1 MRVSRGEMEAELNRV
16 LLALGMDD
24 AGAALC
30 SRLFTETDLDGVY
43 SHGINRF
50 PRFVEQI
57 RQGVVEVEAK
67 PVLVSGSGCMERWGG
82 ERGIG
87 NLAAH
92 LSMERAIELARVH
105 GVGLVALGNTN
116 HWMRG
121 GTYGWQAAEAGMVA
135 MCWTNTMPN
144 LPPWGGEE
152 SEIGNNPLVLAVP
165 RDQGHVVL
173 DSAMSM
179 FSYGALA
186 AYRSRGEL
194 LPVDGGYDAEG
205 NLTRD
210 PSEIEA
216 SGRPL
221 PMGFWKGSGLAI
233 VLDMIAALLSGG
245 LATHEITPDPMRESG
260 LSQVF
265 VAIDPQGLY
274 GAVIDRE
281 NVIDRIVEHVQATSP
296 ATGQGKVVYPGER
309 TLATRRENQ
318 ELGIPVDPEVWRA
331 VRAM

>member
-1 MRVSRGEMEAELNRV
+1 MEAELNRV

-24 AGAALC
+24 ADAGLC

-57 RQGVVEVEAK
+57 RQGVVEVETK
-67 PVLVSGSGCMERWGG
+67 PVLVSGSGSMEHWDG
-82 ERGIG
+82 ERGVG

-92 LSMERAIELARVH
+92 LSMKRAIELARVY
-105 GVGLVALGNTN
+105 GVGVVALRNTN

-121 GTYGWQAAEAGMVA
+121 GTYGWQAAEAGMLG

-152 SEIGNNPLVLAVP
+152 PKIGNNPLVLAVP
-165 RDQGHVVL
+165 RNQGHVVL

-186 AYRSRGEL
+186 SYRSRGEL
-194 LPVDGGYDAEG
+194 LPVDGGYDTEG

-210 PSEIEA
+210 PAEIEA
-216 SGRPL
+216 SGRLL
-221 PMGFWKGSGLAI
+221 PMGFWKGSGIAI

-245 LATHEITPDPMRESG
+245 RSTHEITPDPLHESA

-265 VAIDPQGLY
+265 VAIDSQGFHGSML
-274 GAVIDRE
+274 DRE
-281 NVIDRIVEHVQATSP
+281 TVIDRIVEHLQATSP
-296 ATGQGKVVYPGER
+296 ATGHDRVTYPGER
-309 TLATRRENQ
+309 TLDTRRENQ
-318 ELGIPVDPEVWRA
+318 ELGIPVDPEIWRA
-331 VRAM
+331 VRTM

>member
-1 MRVSRGEMEAELNRV
+1 MEAELNRV

-121 GTYGWQAAEAGMVA
+121 GTYGWQAAEAGMVG

-194 LPVDGGYDAEG
+194 LPVDGGYDTEG

-245 LATHEITPDPMRESG
+245 LPTHEITPDPVRESG

-281 NVIDRIVEHVQATSP
+281 DVIDRIVEHVQATSP
-296 ATGQGKVVYPGER
+296 ATGHGKVAYPGER

-318 ELGIPVDPEVWRA
+318 ELGILVDPEVWRA